1 MQWEWRWRRRR
12 GLPWRWRKCAT
23 SEDGRLSDIVAA
35 HHGIRYHPR
44 LACFVGLQPLL
55 GHAYI
60 TPLLIYHC
68 NCISLVSCR
77 IHEMLV
83 TFCLCISAKENILFV
98 YIPFFYFSAYIYIAY
113 NWLAANSARQLV
125 VLQIHTA
132 IILYN
137 YYHRQNKSGKHA
149 SSSIFD
155 RVAMQACEITW
166 GLDASKDSPD
176 MALWSISKVAVLLLD
191 PTRKKV
197 FDGV

>member
-1 MQWEWRWRRRR
+1 MVFLGGRRWRR
-12 GLPWRWRKCAT
+12 CTA
-23 SEDGRLSDIVAA
+23 SEDGCRRSAGPA
-35 HHGIRYHPR
+35 TYHSIRYGL
-44 LACFVGLQPLL
+44 LALL

-60 TPLLIYHC
+60 PLLIYHC

-149 SSSIFD
+149 SLSIFD
-155 RVAMQACEITW
+155 RVAMQVCEITW

-176 MALWSISKVAVLLLD
+176 MALWPISKVAVLLLD